1 MLKEN
6 WKYSETFRRKITH
19 SRDWADVIIDNMEF
33 LGRLFLIGAVSPVLA
48 MEAERAD

>member
-6 WKYSETFRRKITH
+6 WKYSETFRKKITH
-19 SRDWADVIIDNMEF
+19 SRHWADVIIDNMES
-33 LGRLFLIGAVSPVLA
+33 LGMLFLIGAVSPVLA